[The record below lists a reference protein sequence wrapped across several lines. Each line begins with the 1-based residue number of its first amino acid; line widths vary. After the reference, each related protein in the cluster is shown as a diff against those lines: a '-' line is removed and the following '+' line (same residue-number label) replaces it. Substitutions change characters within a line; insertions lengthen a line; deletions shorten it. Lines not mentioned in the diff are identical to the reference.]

1 MENKKANLKLKQF
14 APSPPPPKNPLTKFL
29 IVSNLILLFSILIGI
44 ITFSGGWHIP
54 EEILSGTF
62 RGKYNF
68 SSNVTFQNNLNYDL
82 EKFGPFTSCK
92 DILEKSFEFS
102 KIRLNSGIYKINPDG
117 NNEFQV
123 YCDMETDG
131 GGWIIYLI
139 RNHQTSW
146 DTGWNPNP
154 SLNINSYED
163 LENKCGDLGLKVF
176 ADYQSSSSIY
186 WEVAL
191 EYLKK
196 QTDYFTNNNN
206 DGGGIALGLKWNGTN
221 WVNMEN
227 GETSIKENID
237 GDRCTGD
244 LQLCGF
250 WDFRDNYGEGP
261 EDWLFS
267 QTQGILCGG
276 KCFLKNKTYK

>member
-1 MENKKANLKLKQF
+1 MAYTKKK
-14 APSPPPPKNPLTKFL
+14 
-29 IVSNLILLFSILIGI
+29 
-44 ITFSGGWHIP
+44 
-54 EEILSGTF
+54 ILSGTF
-62 RGKYNF
+62 KGTYNF

-82 EKFGPFTSCK
+82 EKFGPFTSCR

-102 KIRLNSGIYKINPDG
+102 KFKLNSGIYKINPDG
-117 NNEFQV
+117 TNEFEV

-146 DTGWNPNP
+146 DTGWTPNP

-206 DGGGIALGLKWNGTN
+206 DRGGIALGLKWNGTN

-227 GETSIKENID
+227 GETSIKENVD
-237 GDRCTGD
+237 GDRCSVD
-244 LQLCGF
+244 LEVCGF
-250 WDFRDNYGEGP
+250 WDFKDNYGEGP

-276 KCFLKNKTYK
+276 R